1 MLSKIRFGTDGWRA
15 KIGEDFTFTNV
26 RYLTEALVKYL
37 SEKKLTRNI
46 IVGYDTR
53 FLSFEF
59 AKTVATIISRND
71 IPVTI
76 TSSFVPTPALSHC
89 IIELKADAGVMITS
103 SHNPFDWNGI
113 KLKTNEGVSLPEK
126 ETAII
131 ESYIDDSKIYNL
143 NEHELFE
150 QHLSNGL
157 IRWHDPQNSY
167 LKSLTNFVNIEAIK
181 HSNLKILIDPMYGSA
196 QGWLLKLLEKSQTT
210 ASEIHGSINPLFPSL
225 HAPEPIVRN
234 LTESSKLMQNNQYDV
249 CLSTDGD
256 GDRFGIID
264 NKGNFIN
271 QLEAFALLVYYYFEV
286 KGYRGPIIRSVTMSR
301 MIDKL
306 GEKYNSTVFETP
318 VGFKHLSQK
327 MLETN
332 ALLAG
337 EESGGAAFAGHIPER
352 DGLLAGLIILDLI
365 ISTGKTIPNLLS
377 NLYKIVGPHSYYRLD
392 IPFNNAKRNE
402 ILNRL
407 EDAQFDE
414 IAELKVLKKDTI
426 DGYRF
431 TFAGDWWLLIR
442 LSGTEPLIRIYAEMP
457 NENLLQKALNEGK
470 NLVIE

>member
-1 MLSKIRFGTDGWRA
+1 
-15 KIGEDFTFTNV
+15 
-26 RYLTEALVKYL
+26 
-37 SEKKLTRNI
+37 
-46 IVGYDTR
+46 
-53 FLSFEF
+53 
-59 AKTVATIISRND
+59 
-71 IPVTI
+71 
-76 TSSFVPTPALSHC
+76 
-89 IIELKADAGVMITS
+89 
-103 SHNPFDWNGI
+103 
-113 KLKTNEGVSLPEK
+113 
-126 ETAII
+126 
-131 ESYIDDSKIYNL
+131 
-143 NEHELFE
+143 
-150 QHLSNGL
+150 
-157 IRWHDPQNSY
+157 
-167 LKSLTNFVNIEAIK
+167 
-181 HSNLKILIDPMYGSA
+181 
-196 QGWLLKLLEKSQTT
+196 
-210 ASEIHGSINPLFPSL
+210 
-225 HAPEPIVRN
+225 
-234 LTESSKLMQNNQYDV
+234 
-249 CLSTDGD
+249 
-256 GDRFGIID
+256 
-264 NKGNFIN
+264 
-271 QLEAFALLVYYYFEV
+271 
-286 KGYRGPIIRSVTMSR
+286 MSR

-365 ISTGKTIPNLLS
+365 ISTGETIPNLLS